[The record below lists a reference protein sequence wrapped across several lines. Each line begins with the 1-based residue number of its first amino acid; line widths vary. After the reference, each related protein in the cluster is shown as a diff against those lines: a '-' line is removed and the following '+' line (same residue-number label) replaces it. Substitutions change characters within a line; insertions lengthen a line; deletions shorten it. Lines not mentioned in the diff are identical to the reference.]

1 MLEHFFGSKTRLK
14 LLQIFYRAPER
25 HFYMRELARLAE
37 TQLNAVRR
45 EIANLERLG
54 ILIAVQEDEVVDPQG
69 TERAKYYRLH
79 TDSLIHSELRALLT
93 KGELLEEEE
102 LVQALQARAG
112 KISLLLLTGIFT
124 HDAEAPTD
132 LALVGNLRPL
142 VIAKIIAAYEKRR
155 GKAIRYTLMDDR
167 EFRDRREIGDKFL
180 YTVFEAKHTM
190 VVNKYE
196 LSI

>member
-25 HFYMRELARLAE
+25 HFYGRELARLAE

-54 ILIAVQEDEVVDPQG
+54 ILIAAEAAAPGDRPAG
-69 TERAKYYRLH
+69 NERAKFYRLH
-79 TDSLIHSELRALLT
+79 ADSLLYDELRALLI

-102 LVQALQARAG
+102 LIRALQARSG
-112 KISLLLLTGIFT
+112 KISLLLMTGIFA

-132 LALVGNLRPL
+132 LLIVGRLRPL
-142 VIAKIIAAYEKRR
+142 VIAKIMAVYEKRLGR
-155 GKAIRYTLMDDR
+155 TVRYTLMDDK

-180 YTVFEAKHTM
+180 YSVFEAKHTL
-190 VVNKYE
+190 VVDKYQ
-196 LSI
+196 LS